1 MNAHGAFNIQRFSR
15 IHFFLDPRY
24 KMKYS
29 RNAKGRFAKKAAATR
44 KRNALGRFAARKNTR
59 KNTRRAERK

>member
-1 MNAHGAFNIQRFSR
+1 MVRLISNVFQEFI
-15 IHFFLDPRY
+15 FFLDPRY